1 MTALHPNHRTLTS
14 TVLCSHWGFYPTK
27 TTTATATATATV
39 TATVTVTATAT
50 VTATTTTMPLH
61 DYGMKSPNATFY

>member
-39 TATVTVTATAT
+39 TATTTATAT
-50 VTATTTTMPLH
+50 AAATTTTMPLH
-61 DYGMKSPNATFY
+61 DYGMKSPNAKFY